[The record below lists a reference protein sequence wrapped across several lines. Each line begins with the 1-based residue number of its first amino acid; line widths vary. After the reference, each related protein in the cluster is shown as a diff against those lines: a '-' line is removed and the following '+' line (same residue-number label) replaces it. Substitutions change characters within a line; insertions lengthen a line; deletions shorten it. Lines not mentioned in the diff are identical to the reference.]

1 LLQARAVSS
10 NAMTIDLV
18 CLGHASVDHHF
29 GIDAFPTRPTK
40 TPASR
45 YRRLVGGMAAN
56 AAVAATRLG
65 ASVRLVGRVGDD
77 ESGALVCSELAALG
91 VAELALEPVHGT
103 HTSVSTVIVDAQG
116 ERQIFNHRGSALAHA
131 HALDVAQLEGAQALL
146 TDPRWPDGAAAALA
160 WAREHDVLAMLD
172 ADVAPAADLQRLVP
186 LAPWVVFS
194 ENGLHAYAPGVPA
207 DTALR
212 AAVASGAGVAMVT
225 LGERGVRWTH
235 GDEVWAM
242 PAFAV
247 TATDTTGAGDVFH
260 AALALQ
266 LGQGEGERDA
276 IRWASAAAAIKC
288 ERPDGILGTPTAA
301 EVTSFLMK
309 SA

>member
-1 LLQARAVSS
+1 
-10 NAMTIDLV
+10 MKIDLV

-29 GIDAFPTRPTK
+29 GIDAFPLRPTK
-40 TPASR
+40 TPANR

-65 ASVRLVGRVGDD
+65 AAVRLVGRVGDD
-77 ESGALVCSELAALG
+77 ESGALVRTELAALG
-91 VAELALEPVHGT
+91 VAELVLEPVPGT
-103 HTSVSTVIVDAQG
+103 HTSVSTVIVDAHG

-131 HALDVAQLEGAQALL
+131 HALDVAQLVGAPALL
-146 TDPRWPDGAAAALA
+146 TDPRWPEGAAAALV
-160 WAREHDVLAMLD
+160 WARAHGVLAVLD

-194 ENGLHAYAPGVPA
+194 ENGLQAYAPGVPA
-207 DTALR
+207 DHALKTA
-212 AAVASGAGVAMVT
+212 VGSGAGVAMVT
-225 LGERGVRWTH
+225 LGERGVRWTR
-235 GDEVWAM
+235 GSEVWSM

-247 TATDTTGAGDVFH
+247 TAADTTGAGDVFH

-266 LGQGEGERDA
+266 LGQGAGEGVA

-288 ERPDGILGTPTAA
+288 QRPDGILGTPTAA
-301 EVTSFLMK
+301 EVTQFLVK

>member
-1 LLQARAVSS
+1 
-10 NAMTIDLV
+10 MKIDLV

-29 GIDAFPTRPTK
+29 GIDAFPSRPTK
-40 TPASR
+40 TPANR

-65 ASVRLVGRVGDD
+65 AAVRLVGRIGDD
-77 ESGALVCSELAALG
+77 ESGALVRSELAALG
-91 VAELALEPVHGT
+91 VAQLVLEPVAGT
-103 HTSVSTVIVDAQG
+103 HTSVSTVIVDARG

-131 HALDVAQLEGAQALL
+131 HALDVSQLEGAQALL
-146 TDPRWPDGAAAALA
+146 TDPRWPDGAAVALA
-160 WAREHDVLAMLD
+160 WARHRALLAVLD

-194 ENGLHAYAPGVPA
+194 ENGLLAYAPGVPA
-207 DTALR
+207 DEALR
-212 AAVASGAGVAMVT
+212 GAVRSGAGAAMVT

-235 GDEVWAM
+235 GHDVFSM

-247 TATDTTGAGDVFH
+247 TAADTTGAGDVFH

-266 LGQGEGERDA
+266 LGQAVEERVA

-301 EVTSFLMK
+301 EVDMFMK
-309 SA
+309 KNT